1 MSVRLFAVLLLAT
14 SMSAVVIAQETPAAD
29 TAVSGIRT
37 AGKEQVILRVQ
48 GVVPGTP
55 AEAVGVQEGDIFETY
70 SGVAVHSLGELN
82 AQKELTAKDDSVE
95 IAVIRGAEHLTFR
108 IPAGQIGVYLK
119 EVLPDLEYRED
130 AVVIDGIERL
140 GWDTGK
146 PNSFIAAVEA
156 VARHVGA
163 DVDYTELN
171 GISGAAFRLHFH
183 KQWCPSSPDPG
194 CGYPARNHVLDAAGF
209 EYEFRHADTGDTEA
223 QEALRNEAVA
233 SIDRGMPVIA
243 IDLIGVPEWGVI
255 TGYQD
260 GGKEL
265 LCRTYF
271 DRRSGYEIAQKFP
284 WSICL
289 LDVPESAQ
297 VRFQP
302 EDGFGVVVE
311 NLTTE
316 EYNRYKSG
324 LAAFDYWIEQLQ
336 TADFDAMDETRYRDE
351 VSHSHAWIYDR
362 LVSDRENGCEYL
374 KRLAE
379 KMPNKAGKLESLARL
394 YREEAELLKPTEDVI
409 VYAFNMKDRSDWSSE
424 KRAEAVKRLGA
435 AKVKEEAALALWREL
450 AEAED

>member
-1 MSVRLFAVLLLAT
+1 MSTRLFAALLLAT
-14 SMSAVVIAQETPAAD
+14 SVSAVVAAEEAPVVETAASEEEPGRKAQAT
-29 TAVSGIRT
+29 
-37 AGKEQVILRVQ
+37 LLVQ

-55 AEAVGVQEGDIFETY
+55 AEAAGVQEGDILDTY
-70 SGVAVHSLGELN
+70 NGVRVHSLEEVN
-82 AQKELTAKDDSVE
+82 AQKKLAPKGDSVE
-95 IAVIRGAEHLTFR
+95 IGIIRGTERMTFR

-130 AVVIDGIERL
+130 AVVIDGIEKL

-146 PNSFIAAVEA
+146 TNSFIAAVEA
-156 VARHVGA
+156 ASKHAGS
-163 DVDYTELN
+163 DVDYTEMN
-171 GISGAAFRLHFH
+171 GMSGAAFRLHFH

-194 CGYPARNHVLDAAGF
+194 CGYPVSNHVLEVAGF

-223 QEALRNEAVA
+223 QEALRKEITA
-233 SIDRGMPVIA
+233 SIDRDMPVIA
-243 IDLIGVPEWGVI
+243 IDLIMVPEWGVI

-271 DRRSGYEIAQKFP
+271 DSRSGYEIAQKFP
-284 WSICL
+284 WSVCL
-289 LDVPESAQ
+289 LDVPESKEAQ
-297 VRFQP
+297 FQP
-302 EDGFGVVVE
+302 EAGFNVVVE

-316 EYNRYKSG
+316 EYNGYASG

-336 TADFDAMDETRYRDE
+336 NADFEAMEEERYREE

-362 LVSDRENGCEYL
+362 LVSDRENGAEYL
-374 KRLAE
+374 DRLAE
-379 KMPNKAGKLESLARL
+379 KMPDQAEKLESLAGL

-409 VYAFNMKDRSDWSSE
+409 VYSFNMKDRGDWSSE
-424 KRAEAVKRLGA
+424 MRAEAAKRLGA
-435 AKVKEEAALALWREL
+435 ARAKEEEALVIWQKL